1 MITVFHEI
9 RHAIQNISIKKTN
22 YVNYTVIKMIKDT
35 LLAEYMNDND
45 YEANYSNFEFEL
57 DAFNM
62 ELIYTYR
69 YLKLINAK
77 KNI

>member
-1 MITVFHEI
+1 
-9 RHAIQNISIKKTN
+9 
-22 YVNYTVIKMIKDT
+22 MIKDT